1 MPHSWEEYTPYQ
13 YLRLFVIP
21 LFSQGRRLRNL
32 SLTLPTKAGI
42 REQES
47 IGLEPGFPLNT
58 CGNDKTVCD
67 AIAPHN

>member
-1 MPHSWEEYTPYQ
+1 MPLSWEDHTHYR

-21 LFSQGRRLRNL
+21 LFSQGPRLRNL
-32 SLTLPTKAGI
+32 SLTGPTKVGI

-47 IGLEPGFPLNT
+47 TGSEAGFPLNT

-67 AIAPHN
+67 AIARHN